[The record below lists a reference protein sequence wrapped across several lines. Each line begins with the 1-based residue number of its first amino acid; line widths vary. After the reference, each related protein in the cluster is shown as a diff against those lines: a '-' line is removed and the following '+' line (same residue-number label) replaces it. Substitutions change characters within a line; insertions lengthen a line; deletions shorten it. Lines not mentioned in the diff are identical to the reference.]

1 MIIFVIYGHFDTC
14 LLKWHPKYA
23 SMEIPR
29 KCLAMLGDNFEVM
42 KIAVLGTPSLV
53 NSSFACVALPDP
65 LVVHSQEILSH
76 FAQVISGPRW
86 QPLSWKLQLGLCYGT
101 TAGVS
106 EATDGTKYSVA
117 RRVPSITAW

>member
-76 FAQVISGPRW
+76 LAQVILAQDGSRCHGSCSLACAMGPPPAYQR
-86 QPLSWKLQLGLCYGT
+86 QLMAQSTL
-101 TAGVS
+101 
-106 EATDGTKYSVA
+106 
-117 RRVPSITAW
+117 